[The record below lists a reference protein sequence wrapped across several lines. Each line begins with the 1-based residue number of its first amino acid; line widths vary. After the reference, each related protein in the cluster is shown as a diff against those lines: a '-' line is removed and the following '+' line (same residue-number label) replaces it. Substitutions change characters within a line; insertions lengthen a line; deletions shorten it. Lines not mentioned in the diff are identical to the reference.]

1 MWNQTIPDNLRGR
14 LAGIELL
21 SYSIGPLAG
30 QMRAATMAAATS
42 LTFSVTFGGIACVI
56 AVGIL
61 AIFMPKFRRY
71 DAKTN
76 EFALAKIREN
86 ELRENTQ

>member
-1 MWNQTIPDNLRGR
+1 MWNQTIPDNYRGR

-30 QMRAATMAAATS
+30 QMRAASMAAVTNLS
-42 LTFSVTFGGIACVI
+42 ISVTSGGIICIIVVALL
-56 AVGIL
+56 GS
-61 AIFMPKFRRY
+61 FMPKFRRY

-76 EFALAKIREN
+76 EFALAN
-86 ELRENTQ
+86 LRENQLRENN

>member
-1 MWNQTIPDNLRGR
+1 MWADMGWGTAIA

-30 QMRAATMAAATS
+30 QMRAASMAAATS
-42 LTFSVTFGGIACVI
+42 LSFSVTFGGVACVI

-71 DAKTN
+71 NAKTN